1 MKKDECYK
9 IENFFDQEIV
19 DFFKKESTSIADKIN
34 SKPLPKSQGAQAYNE
49 FREIQDQYGRICIS
63 DMQMPDGLTEKL
75 NILVSELFNKE
86 LEGRLSLCVEYNPRY
101 GTPNLPPHFDGDD
114 TEIILNYQ
122 LDSNTSW
129 ACGVNT
135 TVFEMEN
142 NSALIFSPNANVH
155 WRPHK
160 EFKEGEFVKMIFFR
174 FINPRKKSDYRHLRL
189 STDDPV
195 FKDMN
200 ELRERLKQG

>member
-9 IENFFDQEIV
+9 IENFFDQDIV
-19 DFFKKESTSIADKIN
+19 EFFKKESTRIADKIN
-34 SKPLPKSQGAQAYNE
+34 SRPLPKNQRAQPYDE
-49 FREIQDQYGRICIS
+49 FREIQDLYGRVCITE
-63 DMQMPDGLTEKL
+63 MGMPDGLQERL
-75 NILVSELFNKE
+75 NDLVSDLFNVKLVGE
-86 LEGRLSLCVEYNPRY
+86 LSLGVEYNPKY
-101 GTPNLPPHFDGDD
+101 GTPNLPPHFDGDN

-135 TVFEMEN
+135 TVFDMED

-160 EFKEGEFVKMIFFR
+160 KFNEGEFVKMIFFR
-174 FINPRKKSDYRHLRL
+174 FYDPTKESDYSHLRL
-189 STDDPV
+189 SLNDPV
-195 FKDMN
+195 FDDMN
-200 ELRERLKQG
+200 ELRERLRQ

>member
-9 IENFFDQEIV
+9 IENILNQSEINFFKEISTKIV
-19 DFFKKESTSIADKIN
+19 DRIN
-34 SKPLPKSQGAQAYNE
+34 STPIPKNQGRQPYDE
-49 FREIQDQYGRICIS
+49 FGEIQDLYGRACIT
-63 DMQMPDGLTEKL
+63 DMGMPDGLQERL
-75 NILVSELFNKE
+75 NDLVGDLFNVKLVGE
-86 LEGRLSLCVEYNPRY
+86 LSLGVEYNLRY
-101 GTPNLPPHFDGDD
+101 GKPNLPPHFDGDH

-135 TVFEMEN
+135 TVHEMED
-142 NSALIFSPNANVH
+142 NSALIFSPNANAH

-174 FINPRKKSDYRHLRL
+174 FYDLTKDSDYSHLRL
-189 STDDPV
+189 SLNDPV
-195 FKDMN
+195 FDDMN
-200 ELRERLKQG
+200 ELREKLRQ

>member
-19 DFFKKESTSIADKIN
+19 DFFKKESTKIADKIN
-34 SKPLPKSQGAQAYNE
+34 KKPLLKNQSLQPYHE
-49 FREIQDQYGRICIS
+49 FREIQNQYGRICITGIK
-63 DMQMPDGLTEKL
+63 MPDGLTEQL
-75 NILVSELFNKE
+75 NKLVSKLFNKE
-86 LEGRLSLCVEYNPRY
+86 LVGHLSLCVEYNSKY
-101 GTPNLPPHFDGDD
+101 GIPNLPPHFDGDD
-114 TEIILNYQ
+114 TEIIVNYQ

-129 ACGVNT
+129 GCGVNT

-160 EFKEGEFVKMIFFR
+160 EFQWGEFVKMIFFR
-174 FINPRKKSDYRHLRL
+174 FVDPNKESDYSHLRL
-189 STDDPV
+189 DINDPV
-195 FKDMN
+195 FDNAN
-200 ELRERLKQG
+200 ELRERLRQ